1 MSSMLGFTFGFGAQ
15 DRGLKSAFGSVQSS
29 LTNVSSQ
36 VSKLGGIAK
45 NVNLG
50 AMFAGFGTAGLSRI
64 SNQLDKIVGGNEN
77 LVNGLE
83 STMIASKK
91 AARVIGAQAGMM
103 GKDLDKFTSS
113 SASLAYGMNLGIDQV
128 AKAQKTYT
136 RMSDD
141 FRKGL
146 SKSGIGLKAFL
157 RAEEATGIT
166 SEDLMKNLNSLS
178 GSFGFTGEQAGSFLD
193 KFTATVMA
201 GGQGSVAFG
210 TMKETL
216 DNLKTSLQQN
226 TKFLGLDTAAQQK
239 YVEDQI
245 LGAQRLAGTL
255 TKTMKIDPADAQAA
269 ASAFMNKMNEEQV
282 GISKMMAGIQE
293 GAYGDLFTKIAS
305 ETGMN
310 VAEVFVGKSPD
321 EALKMLLK
329 IRERLSGM
337 GERGQMAITRLNDA
351 FAQIAPQMQVGLFD
365 DEKSKALVTN
375 LDNISASTDKA
386 KGSFDK
392 FGKAAYTSG
401 LSASDAVSR
410 AKDQF
415 ESSMLALGGG
425 SQGYANEQVKAY
437 GELSKRVKDLG
448 GDATWGPLMKRF
460 ALASRVGVGAFFL
473 PMKQEGKALEVQYAA
488 ISNGLG
494 KNGITG
500 KFEAIRQ
507 LGVAGLFLDT
517 TKATTNMAGAVEDA
531 QGKSQKLYEQFL
543 LLKKGFDQFLP
554 VILGVAGAIGA
565 VFGILKLATG
575 VLSPILS
582 LSSAMWRLT
591 FATMGF
597 AASIIGWPATLFL
610 AVVAFIAVWQALP
623 QQVKD
628 EIDRML
634 GMAAAFI
641 NKLTVSLMA
650 FDGEGFA
657 NKILDVLDGVAMS
670 IKAFFSGEEL
680 AASVDDSGAKKFGI
694 ALGNL
699 MTTAW
704 ETVKEVVGKLLK
716 GMWEDPEIRKYITIP
731 LGVALVAGALPK
743 IAAMINSV
751 ADTAVGKKG
760 VGFAKNKLDQAGG
773 AVKDHFTKGRS
784 TAALADVAMLKAA
797 QSEAMVFAAQ
807 MQAAGGAQATLA
819 ATQMAQI
826 NAAVAGAEATA
837 ASTSIYATAM
847 TSVTNFLSTL
857 AGGSAAAGG
866 AVVALI
872 VGSVVAG
879 VTAVASSPETK
890 KALSKSTEVM
900 IKGATVSLDAAAKGL
915 EAAGPSIGKA
925 LTNAMSSGYDKIE
938 TGSLWQKVM
947 DGMSFLFEDI
957 GTQVTDAFVNLD
969 LSAAAIGFVQG
980 VFSEDNFATATQA
993 VDWGDAVMG
1002 FLEAIGSAIVTVLG
1016 GAGFV
1021 LEMIGALLIKLA
1033 DAIGAIIIVVL
1044 GLIGGLLGMLGQK
1057 ILMSI
1062 LTLITQGT
1070 ELVARGMDKVLDLL
1084 PDSWTGGVGGWW
1096 SDLAEGASNLTDKII
1111 DKQGQRARDAAAK
1124 AAEVAAAD
1132 TEARNILI
1140 ANKKANAE
1148 AFAKYNDENKVEM
1161 LSKMGVDVAQLNE
1174 KQLSILNAKLAA
1186 ATEEYGKS
1194 GLDFSERAAQRLL
1207 AGVAKGFEKEM
1218 NTASGIMLGMGVDST
1233 LTPAEIEARSKG
1245 FVAEF
1250 EVGIKS
1256 ALEAQ
1261 NISFDVM
1268 TDAQRKTLKD
1278 QGKQFT
1284 ELTDEQRAF
1293 FKSQM
1298 DNKARQMAVDGREFS
1313 DDVKATLAKSILD
1326 GFTAQVAFDKI
1337 KKIRFEQETDTYG
1350 QNPFLDP
1357 SLTGEERDT
1366 ALAENAQAFAWQQTY
1381 EQSKLD
1387 EAAGGVDAVSALS
1400 GGAFVAGK
1408 KALEATAGGLLAGV
1422 PLVGDAVD
1430 TALGKITE
1438 YIPSPTTKAKKGPL
1452 VNVADGGVQI
1462 MAEIARGMQ
1471 EGAAIMVAAMTDAM
1485 TKVKDEMYL
1494 GITDIYNT
1502 MANNFDFIGRRA
1514 SQAFTSGVILE
1525 QQLDIG
1531 ALKQQ
1536 LTDLLLGEFAS
1547 EIKVVDVSGE
1557 AGSATL
1563 SVDSAKTLSNQI
1575 SGLREALVAEL
1586 QAIKTATQSTAEN
1599 TKPLRGN
1606 VGIAFVAQGAK

>member
-1 MSSMLGFTFGFGAQ
+1 MPSMLGFTFGFGAQ
-15 DRGLKSAFGSVQSS
+15 DRGLKSAFGSVQSNLS
-29 LTNVSSQ
+29 NVTSQ

-64 SNQLDKIVGGNEN
+64 SNQLDRIVGGNEN

-91 AARVIGAQAGMM
+91 AARVIGAQAGLM

-136 RMSDD
+136 RLSDD

-517 TKATTNMAGAVEDA
+517 TKASTNMAGAVEDA

-575 VLSPILS
+575 VLSPIIALG
-582 LSSAMWRLT
+582 SAMWRLT
-591 FATMGF
+591 FATVAF
-597 AASIIGWPATLFL
+597 AASIIGWPATVFL
-610 AVVAFIAVWQALP
+610 AIVGFIALWQNLP
-623 QQVKD
+623 DKVKEQLD
-628 EIDRML
+628 KML
-634 GMAAAFI
+634 GMASEWVDKF
-641 NKLTVSLMA
+641 TVSLMT
-650 FDGEGFA
+650 FDTEKFVE
-657 NKILDVLDGVAMS
+657 NILDALDGVAKA
-670 IKAFFSGEEL
+670 IKGFFTGETFVPDED
-680 AASVDDSGAKKFGI
+680 ASGAAKLGA
-694 ALGNL
+694 ALGTL

-704 ETVKEVVGKLLK
+704 TTVVDTLKGLLK
-716 GMWEDPEIRKYITIP
+716 GMWENEDIKKYLTIP
-731 LGVALVAGALPK
+731 LGIALAAPLAANAAGAVLGGVGGGKGGKGEEGFVGGLAKKGFGNAKTALTRGRDAGAL
-743 IAAMINSV
+743 ANV
-751 ADTAVGKKG
+751 AT
-760 VGFAKNKLDQAGG
+760 
-773 AVKDHFTKGRS
+773 
-784 TAALADVAMLKAA
+784 LKAA

-847 TSVTNFLSTL
+847 ASITNFLAVL
-857 AGGSAAAGG
+857 GGGSAAAGG
-866 AVVALI
+866 AVGALI
-872 VGSVVAG
+872 VGSIVAG
-879 VTAVASSPETK
+879 ATAAFASPE
-890 KALSKSTEVM
+890 
-900 IKGATVSLDAAAKGL
+900 AK
-915 EAAGPSIGKA
+915 
-925 LTNAMSSGYDKIE
+925 NAMSKG
-938 TGSLWQKVM
+938 V
-947 DGMSFLFEDI
+947 DGMLSVTTSSLDGIGSWFASMGPKVGSMISSIGGFFSFDWLNAGNIENKVNDGLFWLFNI
-957 GTQVTDAFVNLD
+957 GQKFVDSLANLD
-969 LSAAAIGFVQG
+969 LTSYALDFVAGIFNGKNMESATAAIDWVALFQG
-980 VFSEDNFATATQA
+980 VA
-993 VDWGDAVMG
+993 
-1002 FLEAIGSAIVTVLG
+1002 SAIYNAIKAVLG
-1016 GAGFV
+1016 GAAFV
-1021 LEMIGALLIKLA
+1021 LEV
-1033 DAIGAIIIVVL
+1033 IGAIVIKLGDALLAIVVGVFGML
-1044 GLIGGLLGMLGQK
+1044 GGLLMVLGK
-1057 ILMSI
+1057 KTVASI
-1062 LTLITQGT
+1062 GTYMMQAIQSLATL
-1070 ELVARGMDKVLDLL
+1070 
-1084 PDSWTGGVGGWW
+1084 
-1096 SDLAEGASNLTDKII
+1096 
-1111 DKQGQRARDAAAK
+1111 AAK
-1124 AAEVAAAD
+1124 ATGLLPESIGGGMTESLNALAASMGAKVDDLTQKSQRAAQATADAANSAALSEREAAD
-1132 TEARNILI
+1132 KLLQSRKEQKDKFSEYFNSNLAT
-1140 ANKKANAE
+1140 
-1148 AFAKYNDENKVEM
+1148 M
-1161 LSKMGVDVAQLNE
+1161 LSRMGVDAETLTSEQQATIADRLAKQADTYAQ
-1174 KQLSILNAKLAA
+1174 
-1186 ATEEYGKS
+1186 TGKE
-1194 GLDFSERAAQRLL
+1194 FSEKAGQRLL
-1207 AGVAKGFEKEM
+1207 AGVVQGFSKEM
-1218 NTASGIMLGMGVDST
+1218 NTASGILMGMGVDDT
-1233 LTPAEIEARSKG
+1233 LTQGEVDERYGG
-1245 FVAEF
+1245 FVE
-1250 EVGIKS
+1250 G
-1256 ALEAQ
+1256 LEGSIQGLMGAQ
-1261 NISFDVM
+1261 NIVFQKL
-1268 TDAQRKTLKD
+1268 TDAQRKELEK
-1278 QGKQFT
+1278 QNIQFT
-1284 ELTDEQRAF
+1284 ELTDTQRKFIDEQLTSTAM
-1293 FKSQM
+1293 KM
-1298 DNKARQMAVDGREFS
+1298 
-1313 DDVKATLAKSILD
+1313 AKSGKD
-1326 GFTAQVAFDKI
+1326 FSAQAQQTLMQSIIDAMQTKAAQDKLGMLY
-1337 KKIRFEQETDTYG
+1337 K
-1350 QNPFLDP
+1350 DP
-1357 SLTGEERDT
+1357 SQTFGMLYDPSQAPPPSSSILST
-1366 ALAENAQAFAWQQTY
+1366 AV
-1381 EQSKLD
+1381 
-1387 EAAGGVDAVSALS
+1387 GGAVSAV
-1400 GGAFVAGK
+1400 GGLTGSAFDAGK
-1408 KALEATAGGLLAGV
+1408 GVLSATADGLKAGAPV
-1422 PLVGDAVD
+1422 VGDAL
-1430 TALGKITE
+1430 TEAMNALGNKL
-1438 YIPSPTTKAKKGPL
+1438 PKKGKAMPVDSPL
-1452 VNVADGGVQI
+1452 VNVKDSGVQI
-1462 MAEIARGMQ
+1462 MAEIARGMI
-1471 EGAAIMVAAMTDAM
+1471 EGTTIMVAAMHDAM
-1485 TKVKDEMYL
+1485 LKVKEELYL
-1494 GITDIYNT
+1494 GIVDIYNT
-1502 MANNFDFIGRRA
+1502 MADNFEFIGRRA
-1514 SQAFTSGVILE
+1514 SQAFTTGVILE

-1547 EIKVVDVSGE
+1547 TIKVVDVSGE
-1557 AGSATL
+1557 AGAATL

-1575 SGLREALVAEL
+1575 VSLREALVGEL

-1606 VGIAFVAQGAK
+1606 VGVAFVAQGAK